1 MFPSYRNQS
10 AFYMMGTLVVKEL
23 TIEAKF
29 GDDPSFIFMCKNKK
43 LKYEKHGAMPCQYM
57 YLIYIGE
64 S

>member
-1 MFPSYRNQS
+1 
-10 AFYMMGTLVVKEL
+10 MMGTLVVKEL

-43 LKYEKHGAMPCQYM
+43 LKCEKHGAMPCQYI